1 MIDPRSDDLFYK
13 TWKFLLEISL
23 EPNIVIYRAL
33 EFLLN
38 ALCIQNEKYLGG
50 IWFNHIWTEKMVPQ
64 EPVTFKTGVEGNKR
78 LPHYKACCLCSNDV
92 EVYGN
97 ICVTTSAINN
107 IGKAC
112 FTCVVDTGKTCF
124 TCAIHTG
131 QACFTCVLDT
141 GKACFTC
148 VVDTGQTCFTCV
160 VDRGKACFTCIV
172 DTGKE
177 GMVQSF
183 CWKQCMFHQWD

>member
-1 MIDPRSDDLFYK
+1 
-13 TWKFLLEISL
+13 
-23 EPNIVIYRAL
+23 
-33 EFLLN
+33 
-38 ALCIQNEKYLGG
+38 
-50 IWFNHIWTEKMVPQ
+50 MVPQ
-64 EPVTFKTGVEGNKR
+64 EPVTFKTGVKGNKR
-78 LPHYKACCLCSNDV
+78 LPNYKACCLCSNDV

-131 QACFTCVLDT
+131 QACFTCVVDT
-141 GKACFTC
+141 GQTCFTC

-172 DTGKE
+172 DTVRKAWFNRSVESSACPISEINTGE
-177 GMVQSF
+177 GF
-183 CWKQCMFHQWD
+183 LTNKAI